1 MKRTAGFS
9 LILGIILL
17 LEVACR
23 LGLLDR
29 VYFPPPSMIL
39 ASLVDLLQG
48 WDFWSHVGVTVM
60 RAGIGYIIAM
70 AVAIPTGLLMG
81 KFRLVNTLLEPIVD
95 ILRPMPSAAVIPVA
109 IILFG
114 IEDKMKIVVIIF
126 GAVWP
131 TIISTIDGIRGVDPL
146 VLDTGRLLQ
155 LTPSQML
162 LRIALPA
169 ASPTIAT
176 GMRISLAI
184 ALILAVTSE
193 MIAGSNGLGYFILD
207 AERGF
212 AFGNMYAGIVMLG
225 LIGYLSSRLFVLA
238 ERRMLFWHYVPR
250 AEAATV
256 EANPI

>member
-1 MKRTAGFS
+1 MKRAAGFS

-23 LGLLDR
+23 FGLLDR
-29 VYFPPPSMIL
+29 VYFPPPSLIL
-39 ASLVDLLQG
+39 ASLVDLLRG
-48 WDFWSHVGVTVM
+48 WDLWSHVGVTVM
-60 RAGIGYIIAM
+60 RGSIGYIIAM
-70 AVAIPTGLLMG
+70 TVAIPTGLLMG

-114 IEDKMKIVVIIF
+114 IEDKMKIAVIIF

-131 TIISTIDGIRGVDPL
+131 TIISTIDGIRSVDPL

-212 AFGNMYAGIVMLG
+212 AFRNMYAGIVMLG

-250 AEAATV
+250 AEATTV